1 MKKVFLTISVIAII
15 AFFALSLVACNNATP
30 QGQLQNILND
40 HNVETFTYEVK
51 ARNVST
57 DASLEGY
64 TGTYTVKLEAKDA
77 GTTVSGFGDAD
88 LSDVA
93 KGILVTSVLNVG
105 SGETATEILTGCY
118 FNIVDGSSYMV
129 PAASYRVQ
137 KVGGNVKFKL
147 QARYEGKSF
156 VYDREIDGVKDS
168 GKLEFKATTYFDN
181 NEFHQSLRTLTTF
194 SDSMVF
200 SFNMPLVSKDEAEV
214 IVLSANVSGQ
224 QAIHNNF
231 TANNDAYAENGIKCY
246 KTVVSR
252 KIDKMNITGMS
263 HTLYYAVDDV
273 KINGWPLKK
282 VLVRI
287 VEPFILDGETY
298 EMVYDLAAHG
308 ATLE

>member
-1 MKKVFLTISVIAII
+1 MKKVFLTISVIAIV
-15 AFFALSLVACNNATP
+15 AFFALSLVACNSATP

-40 HNVETFTYEVK
+40 HNVETFTYDVK

-57 DASLEGY
+57 DATLDGY
-64 TGTYTVKLEAKDA
+64 TGTYTVKLEAKNA
-77 GTTVSGFGDAD
+77 GADVNGFGDTD
-88 LSDVA
+88 LHSVA
-93 KGILVTSVLNVG
+93 KGILVTSVLRVG
-105 SGETATEILTGCY
+105 EGETASEILTGCY

-137 KVGGNVKFKL
+137 KVGDNTQFKL

-156 VYDREIDGVKDS
+156 VYEREINGVKDS

-181 NEFHQSLRTLTTF
+181 NEFHQSLRTLSTF
-194 SDSMVF
+194 SDSMSF

-214 IVLSANVSGQ
+214 IQLSATVSGE
-224 QAIHNNF
+224 QAIHNKF
-231 TANNDAYAENGIKCY
+231 TDNNETYAESGINCY
-246 KTVVSR
+246 KTVISR
-252 KIDKMNITGMS
+252 RISEMNITGMS

-273 KINGWPLKK
+273 KINGWALKK

-298 EMVYDLAAHG
+298 EMVYDLAKDG